1 MPEKVDMAFFTTNL
15 AQCNS
20 NTQWRGGKPYHLSL
34 TILTLFSS
42 VSPVIY
48 VTFLDDW
55 GECWV
60 ISVVGHFQYYMYQD
74 QFPWNCR
81 LLFVFVLYFSLLDK
95 LVLTVW
101 KTADTMQ
108 CRYTCNHALPNKV
121 LVLFHFYKIQ
131 TLLCFRQQSKTEEDV
146 YAKVFSHSTWLKGF
160 FCLCQNTGR
169 KRRTERTQ
177 SGRGL
182 ANKVGRSKIYW
193 RLLDTSSR
201 EIRITRTSRFWGL
214 QGF

>member
-1 MPEKVDMAFFTTNL
+1 MWGCWDRSRSKHLFTKGNRALLAASKISTGIPHTLTKSALMPEKVDMAFFTTNL

-74 QFPWNCR
+74 HFPLNCR

-95 LVLTVW
+95 LVFTVW

-108 CRYTCNHALPNKV
+108 CRYTCNHGPRNKV

-131 TLLCFRQQSKTEEDV
+131 TLLCFRQQSKSEEDV
-146 YAKVFSHSTWLKGF
+146 
-160 FCLCQNTGR
+160 
-169 KRRTERTQ
+169 
-177 SGRGL
+177 
-182 ANKVGRSKIYW
+182 
-193 RLLDTSSR
+193 
-201 EIRITRTSRFWGL
+201 
-214 QGF
+214 

>member
-1 MPEKVDMAFFTTNL
+1 MGLLGQIQVQTSFYKGNRALLAAASKISTAIPHTLTKSALIPEKVDMDFFTTNL

-74 QFPWNCR
+74 QFPLNCR
-81 LLFVFVLYFSLLDK
+81 LLFVFVLYFSLLNK
-95 LVLTVW
+95 LCLQSE
-101 KTADTMQ
+101 K
-108 CRYTCNHALPNKV
+108 P
-121 LVLFHFYKIQ
+121 Q
-131 TLLCFRQQSKTEEDV
+131 TLCNVDIHVTMPSATKF
-146 YAKVFSHSTWLKGF
+146 
-160 FCLCQNTGR
+160 
-169 KRRTERTQ
+169 
-177 SGRGL
+177 
-182 ANKVGRSKIYW
+182 
-193 RLLDTSSR
+193 
-201 EIRITRTSRFWGL
+201 
-214 QGF
+214 